1 MTGLDQH
8 DTDAQR
14 PRPPN
19 PTARPAGSVHNV
31 RTALKIAGASLLVTA
46 LAGCSGQSLPTAT
59 PPPTSAPVPT
69 PSMWTPDPTQAPPE
83 ATGLTSPA
91 PSSPTE
97 PSPTQSLPPVEKP
110 SPQGGPW
117 EAVDLT
123 ATTAE
128 QLTSGALPE
137 TLAAFLAT
145 RIGVEDDF
153 GCTTSEFVIK
163 AVHPDGYAFGTED
176 ADCGGGQVI
185 WGVTE
190 QQWNYI
196 VAFGDAMPCRDLAL
210 NEIPTG
216 APGLRCL
223 DDSGDAR
230 DY

>member
-1 MTGLDQH
+1 M
-8 DTDAQR
+8 
-14 PRPPN
+14 
-19 PTARPAGSVHNV
+19 
-31 RTALKIAGASLLVTA
+31 RTSLKIAEASLLVAA
-46 LAGCSGQSLPTAT
+46 LAGCSGQSLPPASQTPSTAPASTPSQSGTEAT
-59 PPPTSAPVPT
+59 PAT
-69 PSMWTPDPTQAPPE
+69 PE
-83 ATGLTSPA
+83 ATTPASTA
-91 PSSPTE
+91 PSSPAA
-97 PSPTQSLPPVEKP
+97 PSPTPSLPPVEKP

-117 EAVDLT
+117 QAVDLT

-128 QLTSGALPE
+128 QLTSGALPA

-145 RIGVEDDF
+145 RLGVEDDF

-196 VAFGDAMPCRDLAL
+196 VAFGDAMPCRDLEL
-210 NEIPTG
+210 NEIPPG